1 MPETE
6 AKVWGSEFRRRSD
19 ATLEAPELVRAVQYR
34 VGDSF
39 QGKYD
44 FLKFCGQGLSI
55 TIFSDAVIAKTDQG
69 DVKIVDGNWI
79 LREGNNWYFSETPSF
94 RRPTKKSHEEA
105 GASGV
110 DRADLSGR
118 SSFFPIGPALLA
130 PKSSRAIVGFE
141 LVKKTWGIRTDFP
154 TALPRASICPSSIT
168 ALPRRLRSS
177 GTSTGTSSS
186 TSWSK
191 TSSAGDISAVAVR
204 IDAEHLYIEWND
216 KEPEISQRDMYKR
229 LET

>member
-55 TIFSDAVIAKTDQG
+55 TIFSDAVIVKTDQG

-79 LREGNNWYFSETPSF
+79 LREGNNWYFLGDTIF
-94 RRPTKKSHEEA
+94 Q
-105 GASGV
+105 
-110 DRADLSGR
+110 
-118 SSFFPIGPALLA
+118 
-130 PKSSRAIVGFE
+130 
-141 LVKKTWGIRTDFP
+141 KTYE
-154 TALPRASICPSSIT
+154 
-168 ALPRRLRSS
+168 
-177 GTSTGTSSS
+177 
-186 TSWSK
+186 K
-191 TSSAGDISAVAVR
+191 VA
-204 IDAEHLYIEWND
+204 
-216 KEPEISQRDMYKR
+216 
-229 LET
+229 